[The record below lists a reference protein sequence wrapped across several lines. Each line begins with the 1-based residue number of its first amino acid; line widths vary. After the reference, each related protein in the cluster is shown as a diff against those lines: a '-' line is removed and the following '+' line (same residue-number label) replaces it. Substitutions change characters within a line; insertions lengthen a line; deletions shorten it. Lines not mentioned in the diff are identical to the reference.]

1 MASMLF
7 RFLQGCRSAL
17 AAVTCLL
24 ALGAAPAHASPAHA
38 STATFT
44 VPESLLGDP
53 LNGISLS
60 GFTFHG
66 HWISYGDDARRAP
79 FMEEN
84 NQAHS
89 LSYDAGSFI
98 FQSITL
104 GGLPWE
110 NAPYGTGTGT
120 LTLLFR
126 DIGGNLLFS
135 DTLTLPKD
143 NSWVTY
149 SHTLAGVHSIFF
161 PATNDNF
168 WPRLDS
174 ITFAIPEPRLWLL
187 LAAGLGL
194 IGLVARRRTA

>member
-1 MASMLF
+1 MTLKLF

-17 AAVTCLL
+17 TAAAFVL
-24 ALGAAPAHASPAHA
+24 ALGVIPAHA

-44 VPESLLGDP
+44 VPEPLLGDS

-66 HWISYGDDARRAP
+66 HWISYGDDTRRAP
-79 FMEEN
+79 FMEEYT
-84 NQAHS
+84 QAHS

-104 GGLPWE
+104 GGHPWE
-110 NAPYGTGTGT
+110 GHSSTGTGT

-143 NSWVTY
+143 DSWVTY

-161 PATNDNF
+161 PATNDAF

-174 ITFAIPEPRLWLL
+174 ITFAIPEPQVWLL

-194 IGLVARRRTA
+194 IGLIARRRTA